1 MTGTTRRRTMHM
13 VMHAR
18 KIATGRRMNEDAEVS
33 QWEADANDLQALAVA
48 AGVELSPERAA
59 ALVSQ
64 AAPHFALL
72 RAIDVGGDPATEP
85 AAEFHLDR
93 WRRAADG

>member
-1 MTGTTRRRTMHM
+1 MTEREPEPRP
-13 VMHAR
+13 
-18 KIATGRRMNEDAEVS
+18 ATDA
-33 QWEADANDLQALAVA
+33 ANDIQALAAA
-48 AGVELSPERAA
+48 AGVSLSAARAA

-72 RAIDVGGDPATEP
+72 RALDGVVDPATEP

-93 WRRAADG
+93 WRRTADG